1 MVDRGADIQ
10 RLRDLATTFGEKATL
25 LREEIVESLSTLSED
40 SEGYWKGPA
49 ADRFR
54 QEFRDAKP
62 TFNSFADA
70 LDSAKQS
77 ANTNADN
84 IEAATS

>member
-10 RLRDLATTFGEKATL
+10 RLRDLATTFGEKGTL
-25 LREEIVESLSTLSED
+25 LREEIIEALSTLSED
-40 SEGYWKGPA
+40 SESYWKGPG

-62 TFNSFADA
+62 TFQSFADA
-70 LDSAKQS
+70 LDAAKQS
-77 ANTNADN
+77 ANTSADN
-84 IEAATS
+84 IEQATA